1 MINFDLSEEQLALQK
16 TVREFC
22 AGEVA
27 PYIKEWDEKA
37 HFERSVFDKMA
48 ELGLL
53 GVCIP
58 EQYGGAGFDYI
69 SLGLVCEELEA
80 CDTFLRVAMSVHVGL
95 NSLSVYSWGTEEQ
108 KQKYL
113 VPQAKGEKIGTFG
126 LTEPNAGSDVVGMR
140 SYAKR
145 DGDDWILNGE
155 KMWISLGDVADNFL
169 FFCWTDQEKQKAR
182 DHSGISCFIVERTMP
197 GFSSGTLHGK
207 MGIKAGNT
215 GYFSLQDVRV
225 PKENMLGREGE
236 GFKIAMFS
244 LENGRYTVASG
255 ATGVIRASR
264 DASVAYAKTREVQG
278 QTISNFQLVKQKIA
292 EMQADYEMAHLL
304 WLKCGA
310 LKNAGKPSAKA
321 ASLAKWQATIRSEK
335 ALLAI
340 EVHGANGYTNDYPVE
355 RYLRNCRPRREGTR
369 DIHTPCRRR
378 EAVKKEKQP
387 GDTSAH
393 VPSRI
398 EQTGSKPNKR
408 KRVSE
413 GSDHFCAYRLYVC
426 AFCGISLCMQG
437 MDHRIHR
444 IKTQE
449 TTIQNPSFMVNESS

>member
-1 MINFDLSEEQLALQK
+1 MINFELSEEHIALQN

-95 NSLSVYSWGTEEQ
+95 NSLSVFSWGTEEQ
-108 KQKYL
+108 KQTYL
-113 VPQAKGEKIGTFG
+113 VPQARGVKLATFG

-155 KMWISLGDVADNFL
+155 KMWISLGDVADHFL
-169 FFCWTDQEKQKAR
+169 FFCWTDQEKQKVR
-182 DHSGISCFIVERTMP
+182 DHSGLSCFIVERTMP

-207 MGIKAGNT
+207 LGIKAGNT

-225 PKENMLGREGE
+225 PQENMLGAEGE

-264 DASVAYAKTREVQG
+264 DSSVAYANTREVQG
-278 QTISNFQLVKQKIA
+278 QTIGNFQLVKQKIA
-292 EMQADYEMAHLL
+292 NMEADYQMSHLL
-304 WLKCGA
+304 WLKCGF
-310 LKNAGKPSAKA
+310 LKNQGLPSAKA
-321 ASLAKWQATIRSEK
+321 ASLAKWQATIRSET
-335 ALLAI
+335 AASMAI
-340 EVHGANGYTNDYPVE
+340 EIHGANGYTNDYPVE
-355 RYLRNCRPRREGTR
+355 RYLRNCKAAVIYEGTR
-369 DIHTPCRRR
+369 VIHTLMQ
-378 EAVKKEKQP
+378 ADWALGLKKEKAARVILP
-387 GDTSAH
+387 
-393 VPSRI
+393 PY
-398 EQTGSKPNKR
+398 KPTAAEASTN
-408 KRVSE
+408 
-413 GSDHFCAYRLYVC
+413 
-426 AFCGISLCMQG
+426 
-437 MDHRIHR
+437 
-444 IKTQE
+444 
-449 TTIQNPSFMVNESS
+449 

>member
-1 MINFDLSEEQLALQK
+1 MIDLELTEEQIALRN

-95 NSLSVYSWGTEEQ
+95 NSMSLLTWGTEEQ

-113 VPQAKGEKIGTFG
+113 VPQAKGEKLATFG
-126 LTEPNAGSDVVGMR
+126 LTEPNAGSDVVGMK

-155 KMWISLGDVADNFL
+155 KMWISLADVADHFL
-169 FFCWTDQEKQKAR
+169 FFCWTDLEKMKVR
-182 DHSGISCFIVERTMP
+182 DHTGISCFIIERTMP
-197 GFSSGTLHGK
+197 GFSSGTIHGK
-207 MGIKAGNT
+207 LGIKAGNT

-225 PKENMLGREGE
+225 PAANMLGNEGE
-236 GFKIAMFS
+236 GFKIAMFA
-244 LENGRYTVASG
+244 LENGRYTVAAG
-255 ATGVIRASR
+255 ATGVIMASR
-264 DASVAYAKTREVQG
+264 DASVAYANTREVQG
-278 QTISNFQLVKQKIA
+278 RTIANFQLVKQKIA
-292 EMQADYEMAHLL
+292 EMEADYQMTHLL
-304 WLKCGA
+304 WLRAGW
-310 LKNAGKPSAKA
+310 LKNQGLPSARA
-321 ASLAKWQATIRSEK
+321 ASLAKWQATTRSEK
-335 ALLAI
+335 AASMAI

-355 RYLRNCRPRREGTR
+355 RYLRNCKAAVIYEGTR
-369 DIHTPCRRR
+369 DIHTLMQ
-378 EAVKKEKQP
+378 ADWALGLKKEKAARCTLP
-387 GDTSAH
+387 PYAPADARGTA
-393 VPSRI
+393 
-398 EQTGSKPNKR
+398 G
-408 KRVSE
+408 
-413 GSDHFCAYRLYVC
+413 
-426 AFCGISLCMQG
+426 
-437 MDHRIHR
+437 
-444 IKTQE
+444 
-449 TTIQNPSFMVNESS
+449 

>member
-1 MINFDLSEEQLALQK
+1 VIDFELTEEHLALQK

-27 PYIKEWDEKA
+27 PYIKEWDEKS
-37 HFERSVFDKMA
+37 HFEPSVFTKMA

-113 VPQAKGEKIGTFG
+113 VPQAKGEKIATFG

-140 SYAKR
+140 SHAKR

-155 KMWISLGDVADNFL
+155 KMWISLGDVADHFL
-169 FFCWTDQEKQKAR
+169 FFCWTDLEKQKAR
-182 DHSGISCFIVERTMP
+182 DHSGMSCFIVERTMP

-207 MGIKAGNT
+207 LGIRAGNT

-225 PKENMLGREGE
+225 PKENMLGQEGE

-255 ATGVIRASR
+255 ATGVIRAAR
-264 DASVAYAKTREVQG
+264 DASVVYANTREVQG
-278 QTISNFQLVKQKIA
+278 QTIANFQLVKQKIA
-292 EMQADYEMAHLL
+292 NMEADYQMSHLL
-304 WLKCGA
+304 WLRCGY
-310 LKNAGKPSAKA
+310 LKNEGLPSAKA
-321 ASLAKWQATIRSEK
+321 ASLAKWQSTTRSET
-335 ALLAI
+335 AASMAI

-355 RYLRNCRPRREGTR
+355 RYLRNCKAAVIYEGTR
-369 DIHTPCRRR
+369 DIHTLMQ
-378 EAVKKEKQP
+378 ADWALGLKKEKAARVILPPYQP
-387 GDTSAH
+387 
-393 VPSRI
+393 
-398 EQTGSKPNKR
+398 
-408 KRVSE
+408 SE
-413 GSDHFCAYRLYVC
+413 AK
-426 AFCGISLCMQG
+426 AA
-437 MDHRIHR
+437 
-444 IKTQE
+444 
-449 TTIQNPSFMVNESS
+449 N